1 MRIGI
6 DPKVDYA
13 FKWLF
18 GTEKGRS
25 VLIHF
30 LNAVLNL
37 PSRERIVSI
46 EILNPFTDKMALDD
60 KLSIL
65 DVKARD
71 QLGRQFNVEM
81 QLVAPIG
88 LTQRVLYYWG
98 KLYTEQ
104 LQTGQKYHELKRTI
118 SICFVDRTMFPT
130 IPEYHS
136 TFRLIDAD
144 HSVVFTDDLTIHFF
158 ELPKFKLT
166 AEEVRTPLEAWLY
179 FLRYAERM
187 DPENL
192 PEEVDAPE
200 IREAVERLM
209 QLAKIDIQKEIY
221 EGRLKAQRD
230 ALALTDALAEA
241 LARAEESETRAAAE
255 AEARAASETR
265 AAAEAEARAAAEA
278 QARAAEAQARAAEAH
293 ARAAEAQA
301 RAAEALAKGMLVGR
315 IGLLQ
320 KLLGQPVTPTADLEA
335 MTLESLQDLAARLEG
350 DLPR

>member
-25 VLIHF
+25 LLIHF
-30 LNAVLNL
+30 LNAVLSL
-37 PSRERIVSI
+37 PFGERIVSI
-46 EILNPFTDKMALDD
+46 EILNPFTEKMALDD

-88 LTQRVLYYWG
+88 LKQRVLYYWG

-118 SICFVDRTMFPT
+118 SICIVDRTIFPT

-136 TFRLIDAD
+136 TFRLIEAD
-144 HSVVFTDDLTIHFF
+144 HNVVLTDDLTIHFF
-158 ELPKFKLT
+158 ELPKFGLT
-166 AEEVRTPLEAWLY
+166 AEDVRTPLEAWLY

-187 DPENL
+187 DPEDL

-200 IREAVERLM
+200 IREAVEQLM
-209 QLAKIDIQKEIY
+209 QLAKINIQKEIY

-230 ALALTDALAEA
+230 ALALADAVAQAEQALAKSEIERERAEIERERAESQRAQAMARAAELEA
-241 LARAEESETRAAAE
+241 LARGNVV
-255 AEARAASETR
+255 ARI
-265 AAAEAEARAAAEA
+265 
-278 QARAAEAQARAAEAH
+278 H
-293 ARAAEAQA
+293 
-301 RAAEALAKGMLVGR
+301 LM
-315 IGLLQ
+315 Q
-320 KLLGQPVTPTADLEA
+320 KLLRQTETPTAELEQ
-335 MTLESLQDLAARLEG
+335 MTLESLTALVGQLERE
-350 DLPR
+350 LPR